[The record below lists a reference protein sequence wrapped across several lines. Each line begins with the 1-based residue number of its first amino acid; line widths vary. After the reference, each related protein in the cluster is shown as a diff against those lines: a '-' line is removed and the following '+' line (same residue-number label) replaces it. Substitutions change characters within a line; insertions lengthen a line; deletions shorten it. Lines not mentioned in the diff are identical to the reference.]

1 MPRKKSRQKKP
12 ARKACNNMPKQQSRV
27 SDYLAHRPKKSNT
40 PIDETNATPQQSQQ
54 PKEKPPR
61 QNVRQT
67 RQNTAVTATPEPE
80 SEDQS
85 MHSEQSASDN
95 EVQFIGSQTPEPK
108 TGRQESEEEEE
119 DDEESTN
126 EEQSEEEEES
136 DQDGEKMDTEED
148 EQGDEEIHVTDE
160 EVDDNDQQ
168 DSDEEI
174 SEEDESEEGNPK
186 DGNELETE
194 EKEDTDDDEEQEWDD
209 DDNAASAQDAKNAK
223 SKGQV
228 RFAQSFKAAAE
239 TNARKPTTE
248 IQYKQRRLIVTV
260 NIPEVDNNVD
270 RLSHLVTEMNEFLK
284 FARKNNTKFRLRPFA
299 TLSDP
304 DHNEKNQW
312 RTRMIDNDSSDFRAY
327 CQGYYPFSAPRGGTY
342 RLRINAVMEKKVSL
356 PNLIENVTHDWGHK
370 DNRAVSDIKAQN
382 VYDPVK
388 IGYLMRVTRYIT
400 HSHELVEAME
410 EAAKRAGFPD
420 VFFGISW
427 GTIPSPVGGYDKD
440 SAVQAVLIET
450 NRDHIQDAVELI
462 KKWYPLNPNK
472 KASPP
477 FPGNFR
483 FVINRDHPS
492 VKGNNIAISNLSVL
506 MERQGIFNM
515 YAQAE
520 QTFCIKALDK
530 LLPASTVS
538 LRQQLLAITS
548 KTSGADHKDKPIFM
562 SISKSINSRT
572 GQKSA
577 WFTFHKSIANEAV
590 SIVKNLPLFL
600 KTEWE
605 VDPEEYCYAQF
616 LSERDQWDPVNRVA
630 NNEDTDELAK
640 ATTEY
645 TMDLHQELP
654 EKDKEQEDAASMTSK
669 AAREMHRMMGEDA
682 ETVLSITKERQRKQS
697 KQGPKQNGKTGL
709 TAINIDASRS
719 IGSISGIS
727 ATSTK
732 MSAVRVRLQQEF
744 TDKFES
750 QESQINKLM
759 EDKTEREQQNTMLKQ
774 QMDQM
779 TALLK
784 SLQANM
790 LAAAPTQATQH
801 SRPEKS
807 QEDSSQNSG
816 ESTTPA
822 NEVPQRNSTPE
833 KRTDKDIPMASP
845 SPNKDLG
852 DRPTQTGEEEEQTIQ
867 HIHPL
872 DLQPMN
878 LNVLDPA
885 YGVDEEFPPD
895 DDGDFE
901 IFRQQQQRKEQEA
914 ISRGEVFT
922 PDKWYGSVPA
932 DIPLPP
938 SASSTE
944 SELPLIRSPR
954 SLRKRIVQTDSDDID
969 TEVPNQSFHSHNSD
983 RYKKRTNA
991 TGSQPGGQT

>member
-1 MPRKKSRQKKP
+1 MPKKKTRQKKT

-27 SDYLAHRPKKSNT
+27 SDYLAHRVRIQQSNSAT
-40 PIDETNATPQQSQQ
+40 EESSATPQQH
-54 PKEKPPR
+54 PKEKTPR
-61 QNVRQT
+61 QNVSQT
-67 RQNTAVTATPEPE
+67 RQNTTTITQE
-80 SEDQS
+80 SEVEDQL
-85 MHSEQSASDN
+85 MHSEQSVSDN
-95 EVQFIGSQTPEPK
+95 EVQFIGSQKPAPK
-108 TGRQESEEEEE
+108 IGRQESEDDEDEE
-119 DDEESTN
+119 DSISGK
-126 EEQSEEEEES
+126 QPVEEEES
-136 DQDGEKMDTEED
+136 EEDGEKME
-148 EQGDEEIHVTDE
+148 TDE
-160 EVDDNDQQ
+160 EAEDINQQ
-168 DSDEEI
+168 GSDEET
-174 SEEDESEEGNPK
+174 SEEENDEENRRVEK
-186 DGNELETE
+186 ELEPE
-194 EKEDTDDDEEQEWDD
+194 EQEDTDNDEEREWDD
-209 DDNAASAQDAKNAK
+209 DDNAASAQDAENAK

-228 RFAQSFKAAAE
+228 RFAQSYKAAAE
-239 TNARKPTTE
+239 TNAKKPTTE

-304 DHNEKNQW
+304 DHSEKNQW
-312 RTRMIDNDSSDFRAY
+312 RTRMIDNDSSDFRTY
-327 CQGYYPFSAPRGGTY
+327 CQGYYPFSAPRGGSY

-356 PNLIENVTHDWGHK
+356 PNLIDNITHDWGHK

-388 IGYLMRVTRYIT
+388 IGYLMRATRYIT

-440 SAVQAVLIET
+440 SAVQAVIIET
-450 NRDHIQDAVELI
+450 NREHAQDTVELI

-492 VKGNNIAISNLSVL
+492 VKGNNIAIANLSVL

-530 LLPASTVS
+530 RLPGNIS

-548 KTSGADHKDKPIFM
+548 KTSGADQRDKPIFM
-562 SISKSINSRT
+562 SVSKSINSRT

-577 WFTFHKSIANEAV
+577 WFTFHKSVANEAI

-600 KTEWE
+600 KTEWK
-605 VDPEEYCYAQF
+605 VDPEEYCFAQF

-654 EKDKEQEDAASMTSK
+654 EKDKDQEEAASMTSK

-682 ETVLSITKERQRKQS
+682 ETVLSITKERQKKQS
-697 KQGPKQNGKTGL
+697 KQGPNQNENTGP

-732 MSAVRVRLQQEF
+732 MSAVRARLHQEF
-744 TDKFES
+744 TDKFKA

-759 EDKTEREQQNTMLKQ
+759 EDKIEREQQNTMLKQ

-779 TALLK
+779 TALLR
-784 SLQANM
+784 SLQANILM
-790 LAAAPTQATQH
+790 TVPTQATQH
-801 SRPEKS
+801 GRSEKS

-822 NEVPQRNSTPE
+822 NETPHRTLSKE
-833 KRTDKDIPMASP
+833 KLADKDIPMASP
-845 SPNKDLG
+845 SPNKDTEG
-852 DRPTQTGEEEEQTIQ
+852 RPAQIGTITEQRTQHT
-867 HIHPL
+867 HPL
-872 DLQPMN
+872 DMQPIN

-895 DDGDFE
+895 DDEDFE
-901 IFRQQQQRKEQEA
+901 LFRQQQQRKEQEA
-914 ISRGEVFT
+914 ISKGEVFT
-922 PDKWYGSVPA
+922 PDKWYGSIPA

-938 SASSTE
+938 SASSTD

-969 TEVPNQSFHSHNSD
+969 TTVPNQSFHSHNSD
-983 RYKKRTNA
+983 RYKKRPNA
-991 TGSQPGGQT
+991 TGSQPGGHT